1 MSVFVTNRGDT
12 PLTIG
17 YDGVL
22 YDFKK
27 NIPVELP
34 ESGARQLF
42 GFGLNDREHILVR
55 HGWIKLHS
63 ELEEGLKTL
72 DRFVITND
80 RPVTNSSLPSAVG
93 AIPLRSEKN
102 VGGRP
107 SVKRVA

>member
-22 YDFKK
+22 YEFKK

-42 GFGLNDREHILVR
+42 GFGLDDREHILVR
-55 HGWIKLHS
+55 YGWIKLHS

-72 DRFVITND
+72 DRFVITNE
-80 RPVTNSSLPSAVG
+80 RPVINSSLPSAVG
-93 AIPLRSEKN
+93 VVPLH
-102 VGGRP
+102 
-107 SVKRVA
+107 VKRHAGGKSSQRAA